1 MFEASLPLVRE
12 TFISSHSAK
21 ESQAA
26 YKALGCVPARELF
39 REAAEMEPFDI
50 QLEFDLT

>member
-1 MFEASLPLVRE
+1 MELVYQPFVEDWDADVR
-12 TFISSHSAK
+12 
-21 ESQAA
+21 
-26 YKALGCVPARELF
+26 